1 MTTVG
6 EPRAQS
12 ALSGLISRVL
22 VALIGLPVL
31 LGAVWVGGWW
41 LFALVALAAV
51 VAVHEYVTMSRPL
64 RPLAPAAYIGTVLAL
79 VGAEK
84 GGVVWML
91 AGFLTCFVVGFA
103 LHAVSTT
110 RAPATAAV
118 GSTVMGAAWIG
129 LGLGH
134 LILLREMHDQPRLI
148 AFTVLLTV
156 FAADTFAYFGG
167 RLLGRHK
174 LAPTLSPGKTWEGF
188 VVGSIVGIF
197 VSFVALYQDR
207 GHYLVIWQAVVLGL
221 VVVLSAAA
229 GDLFESML
237 KRDMQ
242 VKDTG
247 SLLGGHGGVL
257 DRVDALLFASA
268 AAFYLVLGFNY
279 T

>member
-1 MTTVG
+1 
-6 EPRAQS
+6 
-12 ALSGLISRVL
+12 
-22 VALIGLPVL
+22 
-31 LGAVWVGGWW
+31 
-41 LFALVALAAV
+41 
-51 VAVHEYVTMSRPL
+51 
-64 RPLAPAAYIGTVLAL
+64 
-79 VGAEK
+79 
-84 GGVVWML
+84 ML
-91 AGFLTCFVVGFA
+91 AGFLTCFLVGFA
-103 LHAVSTT
+103 LNAISTT
-110 RAPATAAV
+110 RAAATAAI

-134 LILLREMHDQPRLI
+134 LILLRGMHVQPRLL

-167 RLLGRHK
+167 RIIGRHK
-174 LAPTLSPGKTWEGF
+174 MAPALSPGKTWEGF
-188 VVGSIVGIF
+188 AVGSIVGIF

-207 GHYLVIWQAVVLGL
+207 DHYLTMWQAVVLGL
-221 VVVLSAAA
+221 VVVLAAAA